1 MELCEFQ
8 SIFCEALEK
17 NGLEPLSPAKTEA
30 FWAFTLHLMRVNEHI
45 NLTAIR
51 NIPDVITKHY
61 VDSLLASA
69 YIPQGA
75 RVLDLGC
82 GPGFP
87 TVPLAIARPDLKICA
102 LDSTDKKIKFLFDAT
117 NLLALPN
124 VEAVSGRAE
133 DAVIRKRLG
142 EFDLVI
148 SRAVARMNILSE
160 LCLPYVKQGGVF
172 LAMKGAKGAEE
183 EQEAAHGIA
192 LLGGR
197 VIASHEKELFLLDGS
212 SEPRV
217 LIEVKKEKKTPPEY
231 PRAYAA
237 ILKKPL

>member
-1 MELCEFQ
+1 MEFCEFR
-8 SIFCEALEK
+8 SIFGEALEK
-17 NGLEPLSPAKTEA
+17 NGLDPLSPAKIEN
-30 FWAFTLHLMRVNEHI
+30 FWAFTLHLMRINEHI

-61 VDSLLASA
+61 VDSLLASTH
-69 YIPQGA
+69 IPQGA

-102 LDSTDKKIKFLFDAT
+102 LDSTDKKIRFLFDAT

-124 VEAVSGRAE
+124 VEAISGRAE
-133 DAVIRKRLG
+133 DPAIRKRLG

-160 LCLPYVKQGGVF
+160 LCLPYVKQGGTF
-172 LAMKGAKGAEE
+172 LAMKGAKGEEE
-183 EQEAAHGIA
+183 EQEAARGISI
-192 LLGGR
+192 LGGR
-197 VIASHEKELFLLDGS
+197 ISASHKKELFLPDGT
-212 SEPRV
+212 SELRV
-217 LIEVKKEKKTPPEY
+217 LTEVKKEKKTPPEY

>member
-8 SIFCEALEK
+8 TIFHESLEN
-17 NGLEPLSPAKTEA
+17 NGIEPLSLSKTEA
-30 FWAFTLHLMRVNEHI
+30 FWEFTLHLLRVNEHI

-69 YIPQGA
+69 HIPEGA

-87 TVPLAIARPDLKICA
+87 TIPLAIARPDLKIVA

-117 NLLALPN
+117 HLLQLPN
-124 VEAVSGRAE
+124 VEAISGRAE
-133 DAVIRKRLG
+133 DPAIRKRLG
-142 EFDLVI
+142 EFDVVI

-160 LCLPYVKQGGVF
+160 LCLPYVKIGGSF
-172 LAMKGAKGAEE
+172 IAMKGAKGAEE
-183 EQEAAHGIA
+183 SQEARQGISM
-192 LLGGR
+192 LGG
-197 VIASHEKELFLLDGS
+197 AEAALHNKELHFSDGS
-212 SEPRV
+212 SELRP
-217 LIEVKKEKKTPPEY
+217 LIEVKKVKKTPADY